1 VRLTCRITRHA
12 FSRLAYHLH
21 CSNAWNTA
29 MAVLHELAL
38 FIIQSQLPSIDHVLF
53 CFLKG
58 SFALV
63 LGIRFSQY
71 PRKSISLVKS
81 HLRWRKKPE

>member
-21 CSNAWNTA
+21 CSNTA

-38 FIIQSQLPSIDHVLF
+38 FIMQSQLPSIDHVLF
-53 CFLKG
+53 YFLEG

-71 PRKSISLVKS
+71 PCKSIFIVKS